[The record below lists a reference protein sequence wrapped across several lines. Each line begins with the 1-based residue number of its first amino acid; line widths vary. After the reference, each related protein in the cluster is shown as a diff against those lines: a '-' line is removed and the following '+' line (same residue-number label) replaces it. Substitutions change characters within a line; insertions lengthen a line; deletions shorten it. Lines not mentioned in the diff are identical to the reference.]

1 MLHTTLSH
9 PLPRVHG
16 HAAAA
21 LVNFCDGVDTD
32 DDDNSSAPEL
42 GKWLEELVKSLMRL
56 LEGGK
61 KFVQEQ
67 AVTSLAT
74 VAACSG
80 KHFARVRV
88 PLPFFRFGH
97 RRH

>member
-1 MLHTTLSH
+1 
-9 PLPRVHG
+9 
-16 HAAAA
+16 
-21 LVNFCDGVDTD
+21 
-32 DDDNSSAPEL
+32 
-42 GKWLEELVKSLMRL
+42 MRL